1 MSTKE
6 IGYLEAVDE
15 GILEEA
21 QKNPKVFVMG
31 EDIAYKY
38 KSLGAI
44 ANRVI
49 STPISEPSFTG
60 AAVGA
65 ALAGMRPVV
74 YINFIDLA
82 PLAMDQILN
91 QAAKARYMS
100 GGQFSCP
107 LVILVPE
114 GASGSAAAH
123 HSQSLE
129 SWYMH
134 IPGLKVAIPSTPED
148 AKGLMKTSLRGKDP
162 VIFIQH
168 KALRRIKG
176 AIPTND
182 YTTPFGVAKICREGS
197 DLTIV
202 SWLDMLYKSIEVA
215 DELKKEGISV
225 EVIDPRTL
233 TPFDEQ
239 TMLKSVAKTGR
250 LVVVEEEC
258 ITASASA
265 EISAIAADKAF
276 KNLKAPIK
284 RVAAKDSPI
293 PYASIMEQYIIPQ
306 KKNIINAVKEVMTT
320 K

>member
-6 IGYLEAVDE
+6 IAYLDAVDE

-21 QKNPKVFVMG
+21 LINPKVFVMG

-44 ANRVI
+44 PGRVL
-49 STPISEPSFTG
+49 STPISEASFTG
-60 AAVGA
+60 VGVGA
-65 ALAGMRPVV
+65 ALAGMHPVV

-107 LVILVPE
+107 VVILVPE

-129 SWYMH
+129 AWYMH
-134 IPGLKVAIPSTPED
+134 IPGVKVAVPSNPED
-148 AKGLMKTSLRGKDP
+148 AKGLIKTSLRGQDP

-168 KALRRIKG
+168 KSLRRIKG
-176 AIPTND
+176 SIPTKD

-197 DLTIV
+197 DVTIV

-215 DELKKEGISV
+215 DDLKKEGISV

-233 TPFDEQ
+233 LPFDEK
-239 TMLKSVAKTGR
+239 TMLNSVKKTGR

-258 ITASASA
+258 KTCGAAA
-265 EISAIAADKAF
+265 EISALAAEKVF
-276 KNLKAPIK
+276 KHLKAPVI
-284 RVAAKDSPI
+284 RIAAKDSPI
-293 PYASIMEQYIIPQ
+293 PYSAIMEQYIIPQ
-306 KKNIINAVKEVMTT
+306 KKDIIKAVKDVMA